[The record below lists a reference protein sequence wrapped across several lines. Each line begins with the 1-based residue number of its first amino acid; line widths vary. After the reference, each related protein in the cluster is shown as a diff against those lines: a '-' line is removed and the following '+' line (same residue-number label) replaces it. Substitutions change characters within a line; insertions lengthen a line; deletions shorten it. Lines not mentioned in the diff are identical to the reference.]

1 MGKTRVYFRTG
12 MLEDAEKERTKI
24 INSHAA
30 IMQGCVRGWLM
41 RKRLKEGR
49 IDDRKQSSTFA
60 FDNRFAPLFVVPMT
74 ICRFIFGVRIPK
86 STNVL

>member
-1 MGKTRVYFRTG
+1 MVKTRVYIRTG
-12 MLEDAEKERTKI
+12 MLEDAEKERTTM

-30 IMQGCVRGWLM
+30 MMQGCARGWLM
-41 RKRLKEGR
+41 RKRLEEGR
-49 IDDRKQSSTFA
+49 IDERKQPSTFA
-60 FDNRFAPLFVVPMT
+60 LNNRLAPLFVVPMT